1 MEVRYYKDYSPA
13 LGRDMEFKVYG
24 HQGKPVLFIPCQAGR
39 FYDFENFHMTDVF
52 APWIDSGKITV
63 YSIDTIDN
71 ETWANKDGDP
81 RWRIERHEA
90 WYHYIVDQM
99 VPRIGDLS
107 GERNHSYTPI
117 MTFGC
122 SLGAM
127 HAANLFFRRPDLFD
141 SVLALSG
148 IYDSRESFGDYMD
161 DLVYMNS
168 PCDYLSGM
176 SPNHPWIH
184 MYNERRIIICVGQGA
199 WEDILKESTA
209 RLKGVLESKGINA
222 WVDFWGFDVNHD
234 WDWWYKQT
242 AYYLP
247 FLMGEA

>member
-1 MEVRYYKDYSPA
+1 
-13 LGRDMEFKVYG
+13 
-24 HQGKPVLFIPCQAGR
+24 
-39 FYDFENFHMTDVF
+39 
-52 APWIDSGKITV
+52 
-63 YSIDTIDN
+63 
-71 ETWANKDGDP
+71 
-81 RWRIERHEA
+81 
-90 WYHYIVDQM
+90 
-99 VPRIGDLS
+99 
-107 GERNHSYTPI
+107 
-117 MTFGC
+117 
-122 SLGAM
+122 
-127 HAANLFFRRPDLFD
+127 
-141 SVLALSG
+141 
-148 IYDSRESFGDYMD
+148 MD